1 MSKIVGRTL
10 DFLEI
15 FAQQGRPLAASEIA
29 RLLNIPASSCHDVLQ
44 ALQHR
49 GYLYELSA
57 RGGYYPTSRIYDIAR
72 AITDHD
78 PVVLRTQATLE
89 SLRDAT
95 DESVLLAKVFGL
107 RATYLSTFEPSHPL
121 RVLVRV
127 GDNIGS
133 LHATSAG
140 KALLGSLD
148 KPALEDFLKTTPLKP
163 LTQRTITS
171 KTALRE
177 DLAAGNLRGWFINRE
192 ESLDGVTTISG
203 RFVWVTATYIVTIAG
218 PTARM
223 ESKLAKAVELLT
235 QVCRM
240 LDTASRVET

>member
-1 MSKIVGRTL
+1 V
-10 DFLEI
+10 
-15 FAQQGRPLAASEIA
+15 
-29 RLLNIPASSCHDVLQ
+29 
-44 ALQHR
+44 
-49 GYLYELSA
+49 
-57 RGGYYPTSRIYDIAR
+57 
-72 AITDHD
+72 
-78 PVVLRTQATLE
+78 
-89 SLRDAT
+89 
-95 DESVLLAKVFGL
+95 
-107 RATYLSTFEPSHPL
+107 STFEPSHPL